1 MKEAKNLKFLVESS
15 EMRVHI
21 LVKRLANSFSFVVA
35 PNATFILQLMTSNLT
50 WVDTTRGHSG
60 TKLPT
65 RLKFTLSRLSSLF
78 VGNSKYWPLSIF
90 VKTDSSPRLIKKV
103 DYKKKNALTDKSFLY
118 VMTFSFTIIPF
129 LYLNI
134 LMPSRSYG
142 TFTLLP
148 PSM

>member
-21 LVKRLANSFSFVVA
+21 LVKRLANCFSFVVA

-50 WVDTTRGHSG
+50 RVDTTRGHSG

-78 VGNSKYWPLSIF
+78 VGNSKY
-90 VKTDSSPRLIKKV
+90 
-103 DYKKKNALTDKSFLY
+103 
-118 VMTFSFTIIPF
+118 
-129 LYLNI
+129 
-134 LMPSRSYG
+134 
-142 TFTLLP
+142 
-148 PSM
+148 